1 MAYRDSYAGGGFGG
15 GAVTPWVKRLL
26 IANAAVFVV
35 AFILA
40 NVLGYGRE
48 VLDLVAFGPTRF
60 VTRPWTL
67 VTYAFVHLGIGH
79 ILGNLLVLFFFGP
92 PLEER
97 WGSRAF
103 IRFYLVSAAGAALF
117 SALFYFWD
125 PANWI
130 IGASGATF
138 GLMLA
143 FAMIWPEMEIH
154 VWGIFPIKAKW
165 LVGIMAFV
173 ELLIAASGSS
183 GGVATLAHL
192 GGMVTA
198 FLYLKSPWAPP
209 AWGEVPAFARK
220 NKPKRGGVALVPWS
234 GKKPEPAR
242 TQAATATQ
250 VRPANKKAVA
260 AAERELLDDVDRI
273 LDKISSK
280 GLGSLTEEE
289 RRRLDEVSRRYRTN

>member
-15 GAVTPWVKRLL
+15 SSLTPWVKRLL
-26 IANAAVFVV
+26 IANTAIYVAVVLLGFVPGV
-35 AFILA
+35 
-40 NVLGYGRE
+40 RE
-48 VLDLVAFGPTRF
+48 LLPYLFFAPRDF
-60 VTRPWTL
+60 VTRPWTIL
-67 VTYAFVHLGIGH
+67 TYSFVHAGIFH
-79 ILGNLLVLFFFGP
+79 LLGNMLTLFFFGP

-97 WGSRAF
+97 WGSRGF
-103 IRFYLVSAAGAALF
+103 IKFYLVAAAGGALLSALLYFLDPASFIVGASAATLGV
-117 SALFYFWD
+117 
-125 PANWI
+125 
-130 IGASGATF
+130 
-138 GLMLA
+138 MLA
-143 FAMIWPEMEIH
+143 FAMIWPDMEIH
-154 VWGIFPIKAKW
+154 IWGIFPVKAKW
-165 LVGIMAFV
+165 LVAGLVFINLMMAL
-173 ELLIAASGSS
+173 EGSGN
-183 GGVATLAHL
+183 GVAVLAHL
-192 GGMVTA
+192 GGMLAA

-220 NKPKRGGVALVPWS
+220 NKPKRGAMALVPWS